1 MTQALKA
8 DTALAEQ
15 FLTLL
20 DEEAEAFTFQTFA
33 DSAQAKAEDKERER
47 KGQPKKYAHVFHGRL
62 PRHITALERLNRSG
76 AGVFVTVNQ
85 TDLKGRKAENIQ
97 RVRAVFADTDGA
109 DLAPILNAKPEAS
122 FIVESSPGNAHPYWL
137 TDDLA
142 LAQFEGVQ
150 RRIADTFGTDTSVTD
165 LSRVL
170 RLPGFYHRK
179 GEPFMVRMM
188 QDNGGLPRTA
198 DKILAAFPPLEKEGT
213 SRQARQLEISEGDEI
228 LKALNGAGMIR
239 SRRPDAGYN
248 VVCPFEAEHSS
259 ESGQTETVYYPA
271 NTGGFKTPAF
281 KCMHAHCADRRL
293 TDYREKLNLDQ
304 VAEPRQ
310 YPDLLAAA
318 QGFSPDTDPEEIEAL
333 IQECASLPVIQK
345 RKVHEAIRQT
355 TKLPFKAIQEAE
367 GQTDNARQPDDLELA
382 RGLVSEIGNAN
393 VLAAQSFVWKW
404 QECGVWKKQDE
415 RSVKQWVQH
424 YVGDKLDSIRKSN
437 VDSVADLFR
446 TEVYLSDHAFDIGP
460 VECVNTLA
468 GELMLS
474 DSGRW
479 ELLPHNREHYRTT
492 QVPIEYE
499 PKAQAPRFIKFLS
512 DVFKGDPDA
521 GDKATALLEMMGY
534 TLMAHCNHERFIIL
548 VGSGA
553 NGKSVLLSVLEALA
567 GRDNVAAVQPSQFDN
582 KFQRAHLHNKLA
594 NIVTEI
600 KQGAVIDDDALK
612 GITSGEPTTVE
623 HKNKDPFDM
632 RPFSTC
638 WFGTNHMPHTRDFSG
653 ALFRRALVIEFN
665 NKFTPEMGNCDPN
678 LKHKLMEELPGILTL
693 ALDAY
698 ADALQEGFTMPESC
712 KQARDQ
718 WRLEADQVAQFIE
731 QDCEASHLERLEPQR
746 LFNGYRDWAAD
757 NGIHNRLTQKSFID
771 RVVILGFERKKSN
784 GKRFI
789 VGLKCNRRG
798 EFYD

>member
-8 DTALAEQ
+8 DIALAEQ
-15 FLTLL
+15 FLALL

-188 QDNGGLPRTA
+188 QDNGGLPHTA

-281 KCMHAHCADRRL
+281 KCMHAHCA
-293 TDYREKLNLDQ
+293 
-304 VAEPRQ
+304 
-310 YPDLLAAA
+310 
-318 QGFSPDTDPEEIEAL
+318 
-333 IQECASLPVIQK
+333 
-345 RKVHEAIRQT
+345 
-355 TKLPFKAIQEAE
+355 
-367 GQTDNARQPDDLELA
+367 
-382 RGLVSEIGNAN
+382 EIG
-393 VLAAQSFVWKW
+393 
-404 QECGVWKKQDE
+404 
-415 RSVKQWVQH
+415 
-424 YVGDKLDSIRKSN
+424 
-437 VDSVADLFR
+437 
-446 TEVYLSDHAFDIGP
+446 
-460 VECVNTLA
+460 
-468 GELMLS
+468 
-474 DSGRW
+474 
-479 ELLPHNREHYRTT
+479 
-492 QVPIEYE
+492 
-499 PKAQAPRFIKFLS
+499 
-512 DVFKGDPDA
+512 
-521 GDKATALLEMMGY
+521 
-534 TLMAHCNHERFIIL
+534 
-548 VGSGA
+548 
-553 NGKSVLLSVLEALA
+553 
-567 GRDNVAAVQPSQFDN
+567 
-582 KFQRAHLHNKLA
+582 RAH
-594 NIVTEI
+594 V
-600 KQGAVIDDDALK
+600 
-612 GITSGEPTTVE
+612 
-623 HKNKDPFDM
+623 
-632 RPFSTC
+632 
-638 WFGTNHMPHTRDFSG
+638 
-653 ALFRRALVIEFN
+653 
-665 NKFTPEMGNCDPN
+665 
-678 LKHKLMEELPGILTL
+678 
-693 ALDAY
+693 
-698 ADALQEGFTMPESC
+698 
-712 KQARDQ
+712 
-718 WRLEADQVAQFIE
+718 
-731 QDCEASHLERLEPQR
+731 
-746 LFNGYRDWAAD
+746 
-757 NGIHNRLTQKSFID
+757 
-771 RVVILGFERKKSN
+771 
-784 GKRFI
+784 
-789 VGLKCNRRG
+789 
-798 EFYD
+798 